1 MSIINQIN
9 RFLKFNLFFTLLI
22 FLLPFGNAFM
32 YPFLV
37 LSFVFYLK
45 EKKYKTIDWKNNL
58 PFIVFILLTLFFY
71 AKGLISGT
79 FIDDFDYNNK
89 MFIIFFLFQFTL
101 AYNDKLKGEKA
112 FVLGVVVSITLSA
125 FNMLSFYID
134 NFETSF
140 SFSGNKVNELLVV
153 VRPHLGVFIVTSLF
167 IIFKNISKKIFSNR
181 YYWLALLQ
189 IGFVI
194 FISARLAIA
203 VSLLLTAIHLFHK
216 FKNNKKSL
224 ALFIVGL
231 IALLALIINN
241 PIFKERFKIQEGF
254 KIDLEKTLAYE
265 PRYVIYPCAV
275 DLIIND
281 VPFSGF
287 NGRDK
292 VQTKLNECYVKRI
305 EREKKQKYYLNR
317 NFGSHNAL
325 FNFTLYGGFFGTL
338 FFMFLMLYPIFSK
351 NFPRFTNGM
360 IWIFISFY
368 AFQNLLPSNH
378 GAIFFGIFY
387 LYYYK
392 YSLRINNY
400 DQVDKSAS

>member
-1 MSIINQIN
+1 
-9 RFLKFNLFFTLLI
+9 
-22 FLLPFGNAFM
+22 M

-37 LSFVFYLK
+37 LSFVFYVY
-45 EKKYKTIDWKNNL
+45 EKKYKTIEWKNNL

-71 AKGLISGT
+71 TKGLISGT
-79 FIDDFDYNNK
+79 FLDDFDYNNK

-112 FVLGVVVSITLSA
+112 FILGVLVSIIMSSL
-125 FNMLSFYID
+125 NMLSYAID

-140 SFSGNKVNELLVV
+140 SLSGEVNELLVI
-153 VRPHLGVFIVTSLF
+153 VRPHLGAFIVTSLF
-167 IIFKNISKKIFSNR
+167 IIFKNISKNIFSNR
-181 YYWLALLQ
+181 YYWLALVQ

-203 VSLLLTAIHLFHK
+203 VSLLITAVHLFHK
-216 FKNNKKSL
+216 FKKHKKSL
-224 ALFIVGL
+224 ALITLGL

-241 PIFKERFKIQEGF
+241 PILKYRFKIQEGF

-275 DLIIND
+275 NLIKND
-281 VPFSGF
+281 VPFLGF
-287 NGRDK
+287 NARGK
-292 VQTKLNECYVKRI
+292 VQTKLNQCYVKRI
-305 EREKKQKYYLNR
+305 DRESKQEYYLSR
-317 NFGSHNAL
+317 NFGSHNAF
-325 FNFTLYGGFFGTL
+325 FNFTLYGGVLGIIFFI
-338 FFMFLMLYPIFSK
+338 FLMFYPIFSK
-351 NFPRFTNGM
+351 KFPTFTNGI

-368 AFQNLLPSNH
+368 LVQNLLPSNH

-392 YSLRINNY
+392 YSLRRNNY
-400 DQVDKSAS
+400 DRIDKSAS